1 MPFNGAG
8 AYSLPAGSIVADGT
22 TIDAA
27 DHNTPLQDIESS
39 LSTVTLR
46 NGATPFTGNQ
56 SFGNNK
62 ITSLAAGTV
71 ATDGATLAQAQ
82 SQVSNRA
89 TAIGGTANAV
99 TLTFSPPFAAYTNGM
114 RIRWRATA
122 TNTAA
127 MTINVDGLGA
137 KNFQMDAS
145 GTLAATFSG
154 AVVSGMTIEA
164 EYNSAADVFVWLNQK
179 PVFLTSFG
187 SISIPDNSNIT
198 PTSTTSGITIFGRST
213 GYPNGGGIVFRG
225 NTGGAGGV
233 TSDGLE
239 FYAGGVEVARVD
251 GGNKNLVMTGA
262 GAIGYGTG
270 SGGTVT
276 QATSKGT
283 GVTLN
288 KTNGEIVMNNA
299 ALGAGVTVNFTLTC
313 SAIAANDVVLVNI
326 RQGAYTASN
335 YRVQANPTT
344 GNAIISLTNQS
355 GGSLSDALVLNFAVI
370 KAVNA

>member
-1 MPFNGAG
+1 MPDF
-8 AYSLPAGSIVADGT
+8 GS
-22 TIDAA
+22 
-27 DHNTPLQDIESS
+27 
-39 LSTVTLR
+39 ST
-46 NGATPFTGNQ
+46 F
-56 SFGNNK
+56 
-62 ITSLAAGTV
+62 
-71 ATDGATLAQAQ
+71 
-82 SQVSNRA
+82 SQVDANNNTGTMPSWLGTAAPSTLDDAGRA
-89 TAIGGTANAV
+89 LQGAVTREWNWRNYTLTAGGTADAKTLTYSVAPAALYNGQRFSFIANTTNTGAV
-99 TLTFSPPFAAYTNGM
+99 TLN
-114 RIRWRATA
+114 I
-122 TNTAA
+122 NT
-127 MTINVDGLGA
+127 LGA
-137 KNFQMDAS
+137 KAVRKVLAGTPTALSAGDMVS
-145 GTLAATFSG
+145 GARVEVAYNLAADAF
-154 AVVSGMTIEA
+154 
-164 EYNSAADVFVWLNQK
+164 DWLNPNDLKANLAGGNTFVGSQAITGG
-179 PVFLTSFG
+179 LTVG
-187 SISIPDNSNIT
+187 DNSNIT
-198 PTSTTSGITIFGRST
+198 PTSTTSGISIFGRST

-262 GAIGYGTG
+262 GALGYGTG

-299 ALGAGVTVNFTLTC
+299 ALGAGATANFTLTC

-335 YRVQANPTT
+335 YRVQAYPTT

>member
-1 MPFNGAG
+1 MPDFGNTAVFSQVDANNNTGTMPSWLGTAAPSTLDDAGRALQGAVTREWNWRN
-8 AYSLPAGSIVADGT
+8 Y
-22 TIDAA
+22 
-27 DHNTPLQDIESS
+27 
-39 LSTVTLR
+39 TVTAGGTADAKTLTYSVAPAAYY
-46 NGATPFTGNQ
+46 NGQTFSFIANTTNTGAVTLNINTLGAKAVRKVLAGTPTV
-56 SFGNNK
+56 
-62 ITSLAAGTV
+62 LAAGDMVSGARVEV
-71 ATDGATLAQAQ
+71 AYNLAADAFDWVNSNDLKANLAGGNTFVG
-82 SQVSNRA
+82 SQVITGGLTVGDNQDIVPTTT
-89 TAIGGTANAV
+89 TA
-99 TLTFSPPFAAYTNGM
+99 
-114 RIRWRATA
+114 
-122 TNTAA
+122 
-127 MTINVDGLGA
+127 GL
-137 KNFQMDAS
+137 S
-145 GTLAATFSG
+145 
-154 AVVSGMTIEA
+154 
-164 EYNSAADVFVWLNQK
+164 
-179 PVFLTSFG
+179 
-187 SISIPDNSNIT
+187 
-198 PTSTTSGITIFGRST
+198 IFGRST

-225 NTGGAGGV
+225 NTGGAGGT

-262 GAIGYGTG
+262 GALGYGTG

-355 GGSLSDALVLNFAVI
+355 GGSLSDALILNFAVI